1 MSTVTIYNNNCLEQ
15 LKQLETESVN
25 LVITSPPYYNL
36 RDYDNE
42 NQIGLEDTPEEYLK
56 NLLNVFEEVYR
67 VLKSDGSCWVN
78 IDDVYI
84 NQRLMCL
91 PDKFKIG
98 MVNLGFICR
107 NEIIW
112 HKPNAMPSSAK
123 NRFNNDYEKFYFFTK
138 STEYYFKT
146 QYENSIQNTKSYVG
160 RHKSKYKN
168 IQQEASVRQGMT
180 KDRGN
185 GLVYLRKNL
194 PTQEEFVDFIR
205 SVTTIDEIEAST
217 DIPRTKIEH
226 WFRRD
231 KSGFSYPTVEDWEKF
246 AVLCRDNKKF
256 DIINKQ
262 ITDVTV
268 ETDDIN
274 KNSNLGRIK
283 RAVWN
288 INTKAFNGYHYAPFP
303 EQLVET
309 PILACSKDGD
319 TVMDIFMGSGT
330 VGVVCKRLKR
340 NFIGIELN
348 EDYIKLAEERI
359 ANGYWEEKTV
369 DKKVQKK
376 LF

>member
-1 MSTVTIYNNNCLEQ
+1 
-15 LKQLETESVN
+15 
-25 LVITSPPYYNL
+25 
-36 RDYDNE
+36 
-42 NQIGLEDTPEEYLK
+42 
-56 NLLNVFEEVYR
+56 
-67 VLKSDGSCWVN
+67 
-78 IDDVYI
+78 
-84 NQRLMCL
+84 
-91 PDKFKIG
+91 
-98 MVNLGFICR
+98 
-107 NEIIW
+107 
-112 HKPNAMPSSAK
+112 
-123 NRFNNDYEKFYFFTK
+123 
-138 STEYYFKT
+138 
-146 QYENSIQNTKSYVG
+146 
-160 RHKSKYKN
+160 
-168 IQQEASVRQGMT
+168 MT

-205 SVTTIDEIEAST
+205 SVTTIDEIEANT

-274 KNSNLGRIK
+274 KNSNLGRI
-283 RAVWN
+283 
-288 INTKAFNGYHYAPFP
+288 NGYHYAPFP

-348 EDYIKLAEERI
+348 KEYIKLAEERI

>member
-1 MSTVTIYNNNCLEQ
+1 
-15 LKQLETESVN
+15 
-25 LVITSPPYYNL
+25 
-36 RDYDNE
+36 
-42 NQIGLEDTPEEYLK
+42 
-56 NLLNVFEEVYR
+56 
-67 VLKSDGSCWVN
+67 
-78 IDDVYI
+78 
-84 NQRLMCL
+84 MCL

-160 RHKSKYKN
+160 RYKSKYKN
-168 IQQEASVRQGMT
+168 KQQEASVRQGMT

-231 KSGFSYPTVEDWEKF
+231 KSGFSYPTVEDWGKF
-246 AVLCRDNKKF
+246 AVLCRSNKKF

-274 KNSNLGRIK
+274 KNSSLGRIK
-283 RAVWN
+283 RTVWS

-359 ANGYWEEKTV
+359 ANGYWEEKIES
-369 DKKVQKK
+369 KKIQEK